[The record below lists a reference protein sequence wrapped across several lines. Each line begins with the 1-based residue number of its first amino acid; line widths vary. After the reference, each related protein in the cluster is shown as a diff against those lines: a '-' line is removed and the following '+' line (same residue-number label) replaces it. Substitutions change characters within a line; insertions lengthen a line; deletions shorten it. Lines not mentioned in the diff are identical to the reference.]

1 MRQKSSPLSAYS
13 NALSTRPPL
22 HAIVGLY
29 DLVIIHILKAADAAH
44 RQDYERQFNE
54 AMVASKILNGL
65 NGCLDMQQGGS
76 VAVSLREMYHSIVSA
91 LLRSVA
97 KKSGDVACLRLAE
110 AVRVTRNAWAE
121 ISKLPLSGKPME
133 ITPIAGEDAKAS
145 GFTSQKQ
152 SGMNNTRQSNSGREQ
167 NNRKLETV
175 ERPSDAT
182 SRLSG
187 KSPEAR
193 RRPNEMA

>member
-1 MRQKSSPLSAYS
+1 MRQKSPLSAYS

-22 HAIVGLY
+22 HAVVGLY
-29 DLVIIHILKAADAAH
+29 DLVIVHILKAADAAH

-54 AMVASKILNGL
+54 AMIASKILNGL

-76 VAVSLREMYHSIVSA
+76 VALSLREMYHAVVSA

-133 ITPIAGEDAKAS
+133 ITPVENCPAPVA
-145 GFTSQKQ
+145 GFTNQKQ
-152 SGMNNTRQSNSGREQ
+152 SGINNTRQSNSGPVQ

-193 RRPNEMA
+193 RRPNDMA

>member
-1 MRQKSSPLSAYS
+1 MRQKSPLSAYS

-22 HAIVGLY
+22 HAVVGLY

-54 AMVASKILNGL
+54 AMIASKILNGL
-65 NGCLDMQQGGS
+65 NGCLDMQRGGS
-76 VAVSLREMYHSIVSA
+76 VALSLREMYHAVVSA

-133 ITPIAGEDAKAS
+133 ITPVESCPAPVT
-145 GFTSQKQ
+145 GFTNQKQ
-152 SGMNNTRQSNSGREQ
+152 SGINNTRQSNSGPVQ

-193 RRPNEMA
+193 RRPNDMA